1 MVYLQ
6 ETPSPVPT
14 HLQHPP
20 DTAMA
25 PQLLTPSTLVFDS
38 CTQIISNC
46 KFLVCKGDNIEVI
59 TSKDPSG
66 KLFKAI
72 AVQCGK
78 ESCELLLES
87 EHCENAQKAVESLH
101 TKSCEA
107 IHNYTAING
116 FARPRDLKTTF
127 LEPSLNDD
135 DTASIISGRSDSS
148 TAAISEWGSSGDE
161 AMMLKHA
168 SRANGASKDRQRPS
182 GSPGNYIATITG
194 AHKPVGET
202 RSRGSLREAPFD
214 PAPPRGRAVRPAR
227 PARPARSCSPPV
239 VFRQGPPPPPSGNP
253 GTNGPS
259 VLPPPMRNAPLPLSS
274 HPYPSGVTVGP
285 PHPGRRQNSLKPPMP
300 PAQHFQCVRAPGFP
314 ADGPSFPTP
323 MAPIRPSK
331 LSGPSAPNNYHGGN
345 GNGYSNHL
353 SRPLSVFHPQV
364 RTHTVRITVHWLRHG
379 QHRIIAQCQP
389 TRESLQSAAVTDVRL
404 NPDAFTSDDNPTTT
418 TNSSS
423 HSANNRDF
431 RSIMALR
438 AHVRQAVFAGEP
450 YDMRSFHGQDLA
462 RLFHVMAADDNMPS
476 FEVVVEELPPHD
488 AEDSDYDGA
497 SNMGFP

>member
-1 MVYLQ
+1 
-6 ETPSPVPT
+6 
-14 HLQHPP
+14 
-20 DTAMA
+20 MA

-38 CTQIISNC
+38 RTQIISNC
-46 KFLVCKGDNIEVI
+46 KFLINKGDNIEVV

-66 KLFKAI
+66 KLFKAL
-72 AVQCGK
+72 AVQCGE
-78 ESCELLLES
+78 ESRELLLES

-107 IHNYTAING
+107 VHNYTAING

-127 LEPSLNDD
+127 LEPSLNDND
-135 DTASIISGRSDSS
+135 AASIISGRSDSS

-168 SRANGASKDRQRPS
+168 SRTNRASKDRQRPS
-182 GSPGNYIATITG
+182 GRPGSYIATTTG
-194 AHKPVGET
+194 AHELLGET
-202 RSRGSLREAPFD
+202 RSRGSLREVTFD

-227 PARPARSCSPPV
+227 SCSPPL
-239 VFRQGPPPPPSGNP
+239 VFRQGPPPPPPGNP

-259 VLPPPMRNAPLPLSS
+259 VPPPSMRNVPMPIPS
-274 HPYPSGVTVGP
+274 HPYPSGMAVGP
-285 PHPGRRQNSLKPPMP
+285 PHPGRPQNNMNPPMP
-300 PAQHFQCVRAPGFP
+300 PAQHFQCLRVPGYP

-323 MAPIRPSK
+323 LAPIRPTK
-331 LSGPSAPNNYHGGN
+331 PAGPSASNNYHGGN
-345 GNGYSNHL
+345 GNGHSNHL

-364 RTHTVRITVHWLRHG
+364 RTHAVRITVHWLRHG

-404 NPDAFTSDDNPTTT
+404 NPDAFTSDG
-418 TNSSS
+418 NSSS
-423 HSANNRDF
+423 SHNANNRDI
-431 RSIMALR
+431 RGITALR

-450 YDMRSFHGQDLA
+450 YDMRTFHGQDLA